1 VTNQRGVGECRSSQL
16 CCASTGSMDRNLS
29 TAILAIVER
38 NLQLGL
44 ESIEQAI
51 TTQYRTT
58 K

>member
-1 VTNQRGVGECRSSQL
+1 
-16 CCASTGSMDRNLS
+16 MDWNLS

-58 K
+58 T